1 MRLRPNSEII
11 YDDDGIAAVSGS
23 YGKSALPEIL
33 PQTRKTDRFSAAVI
47 AIGSARYHIK
57 WIARIISWR
66 GRQYD
71 VPRSNFTS
79 IAES

>member
-47 AIGSARYHIK
+47 AIGAARYHIK
-57 WIARIISWR
+57 
-66 GRQYD
+66 
-71 VPRSNFTS
+71 
-79 IAES
+79 